1 MKSIRV
7 VCGIISVMLIVVGM
21 VAGLHEMTDLYSNP
35 VHQLK
40 YVLGSMIGM
49 LAYVAGIWVLYGIVA
64 GIRLIVIRHR
74 QQHQPR

>member
-7 VCGIISVMLIVVGM
+7 VCGILSVMLVVAGM
-21 VAGLHEMTDLYSNP
+21 VAGLHKMADLYSNP
-35 VHQLK
+35 MDQLK

-49 LAYVAGIWVLYGIVA
+49 LAYVAGVWVLYGIVA